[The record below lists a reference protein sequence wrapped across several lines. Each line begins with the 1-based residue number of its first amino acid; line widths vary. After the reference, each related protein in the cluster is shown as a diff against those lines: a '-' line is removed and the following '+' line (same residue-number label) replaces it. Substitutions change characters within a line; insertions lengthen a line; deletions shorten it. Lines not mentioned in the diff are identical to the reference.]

1 MLEIVKEAKHHSI
14 PTNHFI
20 IFNIL
25 LTQETF
31 IQEVEVLRQELEE
44 TEVVI
49 DGEYVSRDTMLNE
62 WKWSENLGLEK
73 HTAIYYNVHSKTKTL
88 ITWFY
93 FPLTVQ
99 LESWIAFS

>member
-1 MLEIVKEAKHHSI
+1 MLEIVKGAKHHSI

-20 IFNIL
+20 IFNIP

-73 HTAIYYNVHSKTKTL
+73 TYSDYDVHSKTKNSYNL
-88 ITWFY
+88 VL
-93 FPLTVQ
+93 FPTDSSVRVLDS
-99 LESWIAFS
+99 L